1 MALSCVGAGDLSVV
15 ALAEAE
21 RVASRA
27 HYFTVLDA
35 RGSPPFGGSRRSTLR
50 RMTTSIAKVMV
61 PRRMCTNLSTPA
73 LSAAHEFA
81 SSTAGLKRLAER
93 LDATQS

>member
-35 RGSPPFGGSRRSTLR
+35 RGSHSVRRL
-50 RMTTSIAKVMV
+50 
-61 PRRMCTNLSTPA
+61 
-73 LSAAHEFA
+73 
-81 SSTAGLKRLAER
+81 TA
-93 LDATQS
+93 LDAPAHDDKHSESDGATPDVH